1 MNIHEGFVKEGAS
14 SNDSGA
20 IDNSNFH

>member
-14 SNDSGA
+14 T
-20 IDNSNFH
+20 